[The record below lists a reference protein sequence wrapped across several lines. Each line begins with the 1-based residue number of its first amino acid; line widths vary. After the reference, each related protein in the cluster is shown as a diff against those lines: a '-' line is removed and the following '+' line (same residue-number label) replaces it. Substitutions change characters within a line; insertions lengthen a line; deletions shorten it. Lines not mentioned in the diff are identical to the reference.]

1 MAFDFEPETA
11 AFVAAVAAGPPT
23 EGLSIDELRD
33 GYRATVIGN
42 SAVVD
47 AEIASLDM
55 DVAGPRGAIA
65 VRLYIPA
72 GLPAPA
78 PLLLYVH
85 GGGFAVGDLE
95 SHDRL
100 LRLVAA
106 TAKVAVLGL
115 DYARAPEHP
124 FPAARD
130 DVRAVLG
137 WARDQSAALGID
149 PGRIALGGESAGAT
163 HAVMVALAGEAG
175 DLVALWLLVPALDP
189 AGRGASHSE
198 FATGAGRTATEFA
211 YLWSLYLPDAAER
224 AALAPI
230 DADPAGLPPLLV
242 YTAEFDPARDDGEA
256 FAARAEAA
264 GVAVSRHREA
274 GLVHQFPEI
283 TGISP
288 GSRAAVEAAARELGA
303 TLNGPVVREFKLG
316 MSLKAR

>member
-1 MAFDFEPETA
+1 MGFAFEPETA

-23 EGLSIDELRD
+23 EGLSIDQLRE

-55 DVAGPRGAIA
+55 DVPGPRGAIA
-65 VRLYIPA
+65 VRLYMPA
-72 GLPAPA
+72 GLAAPA

-130 DVRAVLG
+130 DVVAALG
-137 WARDQSAALGID
+137 WAREKAADLGID
-149 PGRIALGGESAGAT
+149 PERLALGGESAGAT
-163 HAVMVALAGEAG
+163 HAVMAALADAG
-175 DLVALWLLVPALDP
+175 VLKALWLLVPALDP
-189 AGRGASHSE
+189 AGRGASHAE

-211 YLWSLYLPDAAER
+211 YLWSLYLPDPAER
-224 AALAPI
+224 AAVAPI
-230 DADPAGLPPLLV
+230 DADPAGLPPLLI

-264 GVAVSRHREA
+264 GVAVSHYREA

-288 GSRAAVEAAARELGA
+288 GSRAAVETAARELGA
-303 TLNGPVVREFKLG
+303 TLNGPVVRGLKLG